1 MPEIIFFF
9 SRLAYWLAQGVLY
22 KLDLTNPTAAETL
35 TAAGGRRKRAG
46 SLQEVDLAPALTL
59 DSASGL
65 LWVSDAST
73 GDILTC
79 SITSNMCGVEV
90 SASALQMSSG
100 QAEIGVHVCM
110 HVQM

>member
-1 MPEIIFFF
+1 M
-9 SRLAYWLAQGVLY
+9 AQGVLY
-22 KLDLTNPTAAETL
+22 KLNLTNPTAAETL

-79 SITSNMCGVEV
+79 SVTSNMCGVEV
-90 SASALQMSSG
+90 SASAFSG
-100 QAEIGVHVCM
+100 PAEIGVFNWYLTLRWQAMSHSLIATSGS
-110 HVQM
+110 H